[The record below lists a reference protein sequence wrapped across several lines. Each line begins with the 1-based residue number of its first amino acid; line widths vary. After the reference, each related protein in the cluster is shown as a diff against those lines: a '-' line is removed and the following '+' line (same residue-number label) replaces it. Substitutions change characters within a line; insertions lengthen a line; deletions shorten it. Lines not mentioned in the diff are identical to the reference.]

1 MSKTT
6 SNSQNTLAQAQ
17 AHEAKSNSFADD
29 KCNTHDLLPN
39 SKNNKLRKNSSK
51 LGKVMRYSAM
61 ALAVGALFV
70 LGGAFVCAPDMSKYE
85 QRSETLYDREGNIIY
100 TSLSD
105 GDYLRIKTDAQDV
118 DPLYIKMLLSSE
130 DERFYIHPGVD
141 PLSAAR
147 ALISNVS
154 SLKRVSGASTLAMQV
169 CRMLEPKDRT
179 IFSKVREALGALY
192 ITAAYG
198 RDEILNMYLT
208 LAPFGGNI
216 EGVTAASYSYFN
228 HGPQHLTPA
237 EAALLVA
244 LPRSPESMRPDRRP
258 KVAKYYR
265 NEVLKKA
272 VADGLIKADI
282 LATATEEQ
290 LPGLRYKLPQSGY
303 YLGQSLFKGTLRT
316 PDLIDQ
322 ISSKEGF
329 ADSQSY
335 DGMDIALPREM
346 VSSIDPEIQQALLD
360 AVEVHA
366 KMYVNVQEQDNIA
379 IVAVDNKTFEVKGYV
394 GGVGPTYSFVDAA
407 QSIRSPGSALKPFV
421 YGMAFEQGLLHP
433 NTVLLDSA
441 KLYRTYQPRN
451 FDRLFFGEVTAYLAL
466 QASLNLPALDL
477 MTAIGPVNF
486 IRRFNALKNTL
497 PFERGRVY
505 PPLKHGESS
514 ILLSPQ
520 EQTAFMQALADTKD
534 SKQSLSS
541 NYSSNLAAVK
551 SQDLKDL
558 PSAKLSDEEQL
569 LAILKARRNSS
580 YPQGRLVLPNY
591 AAPDISIALGGTGIS
606 LFDLTQMYA
615 ALANDGMIKPLRITP
630 VKNTQLGNK
639 DHGKLVR
646 DKDHESEH
654 GQDGSSASISGDNA
668 VVSSAKDDFVV
679 GEAKMMEND
688 AARAVYKILEGSL
701 EPLGFYNE
709 HIKVSYK
716 TGTSFKSRDALAV
729 GSHNNITVGV
739 WVGRNNGRPTNGYT
753 GYSVAAPVLFN
764 VFNTIETKVR
774 SDLGEIHSVLLQPTP
789 PVALSSIEIKDIGRV
804 QKRRGDTLK
813 QEKSLANQ
821 HAPDGLARSSASASA
836 TSNGFGTASK
846 TANNTNDLRLVFPID
861 GSRMNVGFSKRIM
874 IQFNGGVGPY
884 YVLINDEV
892 HDKLDYFEPQKD
904 GFYNITVI
912 DSKGKSVSSQ
922 VFIQGID
929 KKPTPAH
936 DSNQE

>member
-6 SNSQNTLAQAQ
+6 PNSQSTLAPAQ
-17 AHEAKSNSFADD
+17 AHEAKSNSIADD
-29 KCNTHDLLPN
+29 KCNTHDLQPN
-39 SKNNKLRKNSSK
+39 SKNNKLRKNRSK
-51 LGKVMRYSAM
+51 LGKAMRYSAI
-61 ALAVGALFV
+61 ALSVSAVFV

-130 DERFYIHPGVD
+130 DERFYLHPGVD
-141 PLSAAR
+141 PLSATR
-147 ALISNVS
+147 ALVSNVS

-169 CRMLEPKDRT
+169 CRMLEPKERT

-290 LPGLRYKLPQSGY
+290 LPGLRYKLPQNGY

-322 ISSKEGF
+322 VSSKEVL
-329 ADSQSY
+329 AESQSY

-366 KMYVNVQEQDNIA
+366 KMYVNAQEQDNIA

-394 GGVGPTYSFVDAA
+394 GGVGTAYSFVDAA

-520 EQTAFMQALADTKD
+520 EQSAFMQTLTDTNGN
-534 SKQSLSS
+534 KQSLSS
-541 NYSSNLAAVK
+541 NNSSNLAAVK

-558 PSAKLSDEEQL
+558 PSAKQSDEEQL

-639 DHGKLVR
+639 DHGKLLR

-654 GQDGSSASISGDNA
+654 GQEGSSASISGDHA

-716 TGTSFKSRDALAV
+716 TGTSFKSRDAWAV

-764 VFNTIETKVR
+764 IFNTIETMPR
-774 SDLGEIHSVLLQPTP
+774 SDLGELHSVLLQPTP

-813 QEKSLANQ
+813 QEKSLANR
-821 HAPDGLARSSASASA
+821 HAPDGLARSA
-836 TSNGFGTASK
+836 TASNSLGSPSK
-846 TANNTNDLRLVFPID
+846 AANNTNDLRLVFPID

-929 KKPTPAH
+929 KNPAPAH
-936 DSNQE
+936 DSNQD

>member
-6 SNSQNTLAQAQ
+6 PNSQSTLAPAQ
-17 AHEAKSNSFADD
+17 AHEAKSNRIADD
-29 KCNTHDLLPN
+29 KCNTHDLLSN
-39 SKNNKLRKNSSK
+39 SKNNKLRKNRSK
-51 LGKVMRYSAM
+51 LGKAMRYSAI
-61 ALAVGALFV
+61 ALAVGAVFIV
-70 LGGAFVCAPDMSKYE
+70 GGAFVCAPDMSKYE

-130 DERFYIHPGVD
+130 DERFYMHPGVD

-169 CRMLEPKDRT
+169 CRMLEPKERT

-322 ISSKEGF
+322 VSSKEAF
-329 ADSQSY
+329 AESQSY

-360 AVEVHA
+360 AVDVHA
-366 KMYVNVQEQDNIA
+366 KMYVNAQEQDNIA

-394 GGVGPTYSFVDAA
+394 GGVGPAYSFVDAA

-486 IRRFNALKNTL
+486 IYQPRNFDRLFFGEVTAYLALQASLNLPALDLMTAIGPVNFIRRFNALKNTL

-520 EQTAFMQALADTKD
+520 EQTAFMLTLADTNV

-558 PSAKLSDEEQL
+558 PSAKQSDEEQL

-615 ALANDGMIKPLRITP
+615 GRNSSYPQGRLVLPNYAAPDISIALGGTGISLFDLTQMYAALANDGLIKPLRITP

-654 GQDGSSASISGDNA
+654 GQDDSSDSTSRDNA
-668 VVSSAKDDFVV
+668 DVSSAKDDFVV

-716 TGTSFKSRDALAV
+716 TGTSFKSRDAWAV

-764 VFNTIETKVR
+764 VFNTIET
-774 SDLGEIHSVLLQPTP
+774 T
-789 PVALSSIEIKDIGRV
+789 
-804 QKRRGDTLK
+804 
-813 QEKSLANQ
+813 
-821 HAPDGLARSSASASA
+821 
-836 TSNGFGTASK
+836 
-846 TANNTNDLRLVFPID
+846 
-861 GSRMNVGFSKRIM
+861 
-874 IQFNGGVGPY
+874 
-884 YVLINDEV
+884 
-892 HDKLDYFEPQKD
+892 
-904 GFYNITVI
+904 
-912 DSKGKSVSSQ
+912 
-922 VFIQGID
+922 
-929 KKPTPAH
+929 
-936 DSNQE
+936 

>member
-1 MSKTT
+1 MGSVF
-6 SNSQNTLAQAQ
+6 L
-17 AHEAKSNSFADD
+17 
-29 KCNTHDLLPN
+29 
-39 SKNNKLRKNSSK
+39 
-51 LGKVMRYSAM
+51 V
-61 ALAVGALFV
+61 
-70 LGGAFVCAPDMSKYE
+70 GGAFLCAPDMSKYE

-130 DERFYIHPGVD
+130 DERFYLHPGVD
-141 PLSAAR
+141 PISAAR

-169 CRMLEPKDRT
+169 CRMLEPKERT
-179 IFSKVREALGALY
+179 IFSKVREALGAVY

-272 VADGLIKADI
+272 VADGLIKEDI

-290 LPGLRYKLPQSGY
+290 LPGLRYQIPQSAY

-322 ISSKEGF
+322 VPSKESF

-346 VSSIDPEIQQALLD
+346 ISSIDPEIQQTLLD
-360 AVEVHA
+360 AVAVHA
-366 KMYVNVQEQDNIA
+366 KMYVNAQEQDNIA

-394 GGVGPTYSFVDAA
+394 GGVGPAYSFVDAA

-421 YGMAFEQGLLHP
+421 YGMAFEQGMLHP
-433 NTVLLDSA
+433 NTILLDSA

-451 FDRLFFGEVTAYLAL
+451 FDRMFFGEVTAYLAL

-486 IRRFNALKNTL
+486 IRRLNELKNTL
-497 PFERGRVY
+497 PFERGTIY

-514 ILLSPQ
+514 ITLSPQ
-520 EQTAFMQALADTKD
+520 EQSTFTKALLDTK
-534 SKQSLSS
+534 SNKHTLSS
-541 NYSSNLAAVK
+541 NNSSNTAADK
-551 SQDLKDL
+551 SNDHHDLNASENL
-558 PSAKLSDEEQL
+558 QQSDEEQL
-569 LAILKARRNSS
+569 VAILKARRNSS
-580 YPQGRLVLPNY
+580 YPQGRLILPND

-606 LFDLTQMYA
+606 LFDLTQLYA
-615 ALANDGMIKPLRITP
+615 AIANDGIIKPLRITP
-630 VKNTQLGNK
+630 VENSKHNAQLLK
-639 DHGKLVR
+639 DHSNTSDQAKSSYASTVVNNKNAKNEAESKILDKTGMLDKAEARTLDKAKILSNAESKLL
-646 DKDHESEH
+646 
-654 GQDGSSASISGDNA
+654 
-668 VVSSAKDDFVV
+668 
-679 GEAKMMEND
+679 END
-688 AARAVYKILEGSL
+688 AARAVYQILEGSL

-709 HIKVSYK
+709 HMKVSYK
-716 TGTSFKSRDALAV
+716 TGTSFKSRDAWAV
-729 GSHNNITVGV
+729 GSYNNITVGV

-764 VFNTIETKVR
+764 VFNNIETKPR
-774 SDLGEIHSVLLQPTP
+774 TDLGVIHSVLLQPTP

-804 QKRRGDTLK
+804 QKRRGNTLK

-821 HAPDGLARSSASASA
+821 HAADSLAQSSAFASAS
-836 TSNGFGTASK
+836 SNSFDTPNKA
-846 TANNTNDLRLVFPID
+846 ANNTHDLRLVFPID

-892 HDKLDYFEPQKD
+892 HDKLDYFEPKQD

-922 VFIQGID
+922 VFIQGIN
-929 KKPTPAH
+929 KKPAPAH